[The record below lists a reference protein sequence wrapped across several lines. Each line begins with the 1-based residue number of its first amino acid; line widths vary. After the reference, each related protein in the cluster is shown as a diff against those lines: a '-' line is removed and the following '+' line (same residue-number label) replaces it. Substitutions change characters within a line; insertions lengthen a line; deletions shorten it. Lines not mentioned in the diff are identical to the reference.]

1 MKLKYGVLLLGLLI
15 FFTGCSQ
22 GAYKPYVE
30 AIEKSETLTAEHQLW
45 VTAFTGSSE
54 SIEQEVMA
62 SPLVE
67 NYSEVRHYW
76 AKLLDANSVSEK
88 DKSVVK
94 TPRGNMKVTRYK
106 VHPSSERVEAFE
118 IYLKEQNLMSAHGRI
133 LSYEEEGL
141 VDLDGYLL
149 ETRVSLVLESEGKKE
164 KWKMIS
170 QYGYEL
176 EKGGQ

>member
-1 MKLKYGVLLLGLLI
+1 MKLKFAVLLLGLLI
-15 FFTGCSQ
+15 FFTGCSES
-22 GAYKPYVE
+22 AYKPYVE
-30 AIEKSETLTAEHQLW
+30 AIEKSEALTAEHHLW
-45 VTAFTGSSE
+45 VTELT
-54 SIEQEVMA
+54 EQEVMA

-76 AKLLDANSVSEK
+76 ATLLDANSVSEK
-88 DKSVVK
+88 DKTVIK
-94 TPRGNMKVTRYK
+94 TPHGRLKVTRYK
-106 VHPSSERVEAFE
+106 VHPSSEMVEAFE

-141 VDLDGYLL
+141 VDVDGYLL
-149 ETRVSLVLESEGKKE
+149 ETRVSLVVESEGKKE